1 MCGYTRH
8 KLGCTATYNI
18 LNDIFIVIQQTKN
31 RENDMEN
38 TFLTGRTALI
48 TGSTS
53 GIGLGIAKAL
63 AKAGANIVLNGLG
76 DLSAI
81 ESLRSDMAG
90 LYGVDVIYD
99 PANML
104 NPLEISTMI
113 AAAQQ
118 KFGTVDILVNNAG
131 IQYVSAIDK
140 FPDDKWQAIININL
154 VSNFHTIKAALPG
167 MKKQNWGRIINLS
180 SAHGLVASPYKSA
193 YVAAKHGVLGLTK
206 TVALEIA
213 QQQITCNAI
222 CPGYVRT
229 PLVESQ
235 IEDQMKVHNMSREDV
250 INDIMLIA
258 QPSKRFVE
266 VEELG
271 QVAVFLCSSAANS
284 INGISLP
291 VEGGWTAK

>member
-1 MCGYTRH
+1 
-8 KLGCTATYNI
+8 
-18 LNDIFIVIQQTKN
+18 
-31 RENDMEN
+31 MEN
-38 TFLTGRTALI
+38 NSLAGRTALI

-53 GIGLGIAKAL
+53 GIGLGMAQAL

-76 DLSAI
+76 DISENNAI
-81 ESLRSDMAG
+81 ADNIAREHD
-90 LYGVDVIYD
+90 VEVIYD
-99 PANML
+99 AANML
-104 NPLEISTMI
+104 VPEEISAMVR
-113 AAAQQ
+113 AAED
-118 KFGTVDILVNNAG
+118 KFGVIDILVNNAG
-131 IQYVSAIDK
+131 IQYVSAIEN

-154 VSNFHTIKAALPG
+154 VANFHTIKAALPV
-167 MKKQNWGRIINLS
+167 MKKRGWGRIINLA

-213 QQQITCNAI
+213 EQGITCNAI

-229 PLVESQ
+229 PLVEGQ
-235 IEDQMKVHNMSREDV
+235 IADQMTAHNMTRDQV
-250 INDIMLIA
+250 VNDIFLVA

-271 QVAVFLCSSAANS
+271 QIALFLCSPAACS
-284 INGISLP
+284 INGIALP